1 MMPNRQ
7 RSNGCRLLSAA
18 AAFFTVTVSFAVA
31 QTRVTPPKNKYT
43 PAQDVELGQQAAKE
57 VEQQL
62 PLLRDG
68 EVESFVDRIGRR
80 LVQVMPSE
88 LEHREFRYSF
98 KVINV
103 REINAFALPGG
114 PMYVNRG
121 MIQAAAVEG
130 EVAGVMAHELSHV
143 ILRHGTAGATKQ
155 QPFQIGAI
163 AGAIAGAIIGGNVGQ
178 VVAQGSQFG
187 LGTYFLRY
195 SREYEKQADL
205 LGVQLMARAGYDP
218 LDLMHI
224 FQRIEKQG
232 GGSGGPQFM
241 SDHPNPGNREAYITQ
256 EASHL
261 RIESKAGDSREFVR
275 AQDQL
280 RSMSPAPTTEQV
292 TRRGKRTPTQSGQP
306 APDARNIGT
315 RVAPPSS
322 RYKSYTEGNLFRV
335 SVPDNWRELAT
346 SSSVTF
352 VPDGADGQVQGHT
365 VFTHGVVLG
374 LTRNEIHSLQ
384 EATQEFIDGLS
395 QSNPSLRA
403 TGGLTNTNLSGRSGL
418 VATLN
423 NVSEVTGRGETVT
436 VFTTLLRDG
445 NLFYCIAVAPQDEY
459 QAYQRSFQRVA
470 QSIRLSD

>member
-1 MMPNRQ
+1 MPNRQ
-7 RSNGCRLLSAA
+7 RFAGRLLKAA
-18 AAFFTVTVSFAVA
+18 AVFLTVTASLALA
-31 QTRVTPPKNKYT
+31 QTRITAPKNKYT

-57 VEQQL
+57 VEQKL
-62 PLLRDG
+62 PLLRDDG
-68 EVESFVDRIGRR
+68 IESFVDRIGRR
-80 LVQVMPSE
+80 LVQVTPSD
-88 LEHREFRYSF
+88 LQHREFRYSF

-130 EVAGVMAHELSHV
+130 EVAGVIAHELSHV

-155 QPFQIGAI
+155 QPFAIGAM

-218 LDLMHI
+218 LDLMHM
-224 FQRIEKQG
+224 FQTIAKQG
-232 GGSGGPQFM
+232 GGGGPQFM

-256 EASHL
+256 EASQL
-261 RIESKAGDSREFVR
+261 RIEGQAGDAREFARV
-275 AQDQL
+275 QDNLQN
-280 RSMSPAPTTEQV
+280 MSAAPTTEQV
-292 TRRGKRTPTQSGQP
+292 TRRGKQTPTRPGQP

-322 RYKSYTEGNLFRV
+322 RYKTYTEGNLFRV
-335 SVPDNWRELAT
+335 SVPDNWREVAT
-346 SSSVTF
+346 SASVTF
-352 VPDGADGQVQGHT
+352 VPDGAYDQAQGHT
-365 VFTHGVVLG
+365 VFTHGVELG
-374 LTRNEIHSLQ
+374 FTRNEIHSLQ
-384 EATQEFIDGLS
+384 EATQEFIDGLA

-403 TGGLTNTNLSGRSGL
+403 TGGLQNTNLSGRDGL
-418 VATLN
+418 MATLT
-423 NVSEVTGRGETVT
+423 NVSEMTGRAETVT

-445 NLFYCIAVAPQDEY
+445 NLFYYVAVAPADEY

>member
-1 MMPNRQ
+1 MPQRQ
-7 RSNGCRLLSAA
+7 RSVGRLWRVA
-18 AAFFTVTVSFAVA
+18 AAFLAVSASLAVA
-31 QTRVTPPKNKYT
+31 QTRITPPKNKYT

-62 PLLRDG
+62 PLLRDDG
-68 EVESFVDRIGRR
+68 IESFVDRIGRR

-88 LEHREFRYSF
+88 MEHREFRYSF
-98 KVINV
+98 TVINV

-143 ILRHGTAGATKQ
+143 ILRHGTAGASKQ

-163 AGAIAGAIIGGNVGQ
+163 AGAIAGAIIGGDLGQ
-178 VVAQGSQFG
+178 VVAQGTQFG

-205 LGVQLMARAGYDP
+205 LGVQLMARAGYNP
-218 LDLMHI
+218 LDLMRM
-224 FQRIEKQG
+224 FQTIEKQG
-232 GGSGGPQFM
+232 GGGGPQFL
-241 SDHPNPGNREAYITQ
+241 SDHPNPGNRETYITQ

-261 RIESKAGDSREFVR
+261 RIEGQAGDSREFARV
-275 AQDQL
+275 QDRL
-280 RSMSPAPTTEQV
+280 ESMSPAPTTEQV
-292 TRRGKRTPTQSGQP
+292 TRRGKQTPTRSGQP

-322 RYKSYTEGNLFRV
+322 RYKSYTEGNLLRV
-335 SVPDNWRELAT
+335 SVPDNWREVAT
-346 SSSVTF
+346 SSSVKF
-352 VPDGADGQVQGHT
+352 VPDGAYGQVQGHT
-365 VFTHGVVLG
+365 VFTHGVELG
-374 LTRNEIHSLQ
+374 FTRNEIHSLQ
-384 EATQEFIDGLS
+384 EATREFIDGLA

-403 TGGLTNTNLSGRSGL
+403 TGGLQNTNLSGRNAL
-418 VATLN
+418 VATLD
-423 NVSEVTGRGETVT
+423 NVSEVTGREEAVT
-436 VFTTLLRDG
+436 IFTTLLRDG